1 MSRECGYT
9 HNVSAERFEDV
20 SGEQWDCPRQA
31 AHDGRC
37 VFHAPPDAVSDA
49 TVRAAFLDAVGGEGG
64 ALRLIGAHLGS
75 LSLDYAVLEGP
86 SNHPIDL
93 REAEIDGDLSARYVT
108 AERPV
113 RMDGAH
119 LHGVVDLEDATFSRR
134 VDFGG
139 ATFGGRVSFRLV
151 DFESWLDLRGTDFEA
166 PAYMRN
172 ATFQRGIYGIDATFH
187 EAADFVN
194 TQFTDVANFR
204 QAAFDGG
211 AIFDSSTF
219 EGNAQFS
226 HTRFGSPAVKL
237 DSATGGP
244 GSEGERRDGV
254 ALSLDGVSCARDL
267 KLAGATLDGDVVFT
281 ASDLGRNLR
290 CGDLSTTADDIV
302 VDCSETAT
310 VSGEI
315 TSSDGDAEYLLAG
328 ATVGELDIAD
338 DTTFDVFTFDETTF
352 SGFDFGTYNRALAA
366 RNWRL
371 HESDVEREPERLE
384 NLYLRAK
391 NGANYIGE
399 TRASAEFFTWE
410 MVYRRAGHR
419 RRIVSGDD
427 LRTRIGGVTGWL
439 SNAALQVSC
448 GYGERPFRP
457 VTVSAGLVVVF
468 AGVYAWLDAPIAY
481 AEPVGYLTF
490 SLEAFVS
497 VLLGLPN
504 TGRSVLGLA
513 VALEGFLGGFLIA
526 LFVFALTR
534 SISR

>member
-1 MSRECGYT
+1 MSRECRYT
-9 HNVSAERFEDV
+9 HDVSAERFEDV
-20 SGEQWDCPRQA
+20 SGEQWACPRQA

-37 VFHAPPDAVSDA
+37 AFHASPDAVSDA
-49 TVRAAFLDAVGGEGG
+49 TVRAAFLDAVSGEGG
-64 ALRLIGAHLGS
+64 ALWLIGTHLGS
-75 LSLDYAVLEGP
+75 LSLEYAVLEGP

-93 REAEIDGDLSARYVT
+93 REAEID
-108 AERPV
+108 
-113 RMDGAH
+113 
-119 LHGVVDLEDATFSRR
+119 
-134 VDFGG
+134 
-139 ATFGGRVSFRLV
+139 
-151 DFESWLDLRGTDFEA
+151 
-166 PAYMRN
+166 
-172 ATFQRGIYGIDATFH
+172 
-187 EAADFVN
+187 
-194 TQFTDVANFR
+194 
-204 QAAFDGG
+204 
-211 AIFDSSTF
+211 
-219 EGNAQFS
+219 
-226 HTRFGSPAVKL
+226 
-237 DSATGGP
+237 
-244 GSEGERRDGV
+244 
-254 ALSLDGVSCARDL
+254 
-267 KLAGATLDGDVVFT
+267 
-281 ASDLGRNLR
+281 
-290 CGDLSTTADDIV
+290 GDLSTTADDIV

-315 TSSDGDAEYLLAG
+315 TSSDGDAKYLFAG
-328 ATVGELDIAD
+328 ATVGELDVAD

-371 HESDVEREPERLE
+371 HEPDVEREPERLE
-384 NLYLRAK
+384 NLSLRAK

-399 TRASAEFFTWE
+399 TRASAEFFTRE

-468 AGVYAWLDAPIAY
+468 AGVYGWLDAPINY

-490 SLEAFVS
+490 SLEVFVS

-504 TGRSVLGLA
+504 TGRSVLALT

-526 LFVFALTR
+526 CSCSPSSAR
-534 SISR
+534 SAADTAAPTPDRAAETPGHVPMWWCFLGGAPQPDDE